1 MKVYIMN
8 FTNEIIN
15 YWDNM
20 FIEKYPL
27 YSIEFFYDQNNMFIE
42 NKKAFKSYTDCLT
55 MILDKIYAQLK
66 HQTIFIRIHKYKTW
80 CIIRLCLNTYINY
93 HLSIALK
100 SLSFDSI
107 FDIYCKEND
116 CIIKIV
122 IY

>member
-1 MKVYIMN
+1 MN

-27 YSIEFFYDQNNMFIE
+27 YSIEFFYDQNNLFIE
-42 NKKAFKSYTDCLT
+42 NQKAFKSYTDCLT

-66 HQTIFIRIHKYKTW
+66 HQTIFIRIHRYKTW
-80 CIIRLCLNTYINY
+80 CIIRLRLNTYINY